1 MRILKHPHNNK
12 RRTQGYNFFFR
23 EVLESSELLGSSGIL
38 FRLFNGT
45 PDKTELK
52 LVSLGSERLRMAG
65 LLVVL
70 LLLEVPVDMT
80 KWRLVKLLKLTDTLL
95 WV

>member
-1 MRILKHPHNNK
+1 MRILKHPPNNK
-12 RRTQGYNFFFR
+12 RRTQGYNFFFK

-52 LVSLGSERLRMAG
+52 LVVSLGSERFRIAG
-65 LLVVL
+65 VL
-70 LLLEVPVDMT
+70 LL
-80 KWRLVKLLKLTDTLL
+80 
-95 WV
+95 